1 MKTRWWLL
9 ILVFVFTAGWLSGRM
24 SSPSPENPASQQQAA
39 ATTRPAEGPASSAPR
54 ESSSKR
60 WAEKLDGAE
69 RDQLFS
75 VFREIPAKNRGAA
88 LDAWL
93 AAPANRVLDQ
103 EKMERFRKLLDTWV
117 AEDAD
122 AAEAWATAQ
131 GEPSLRELAMGGVA
145 CSLVAKDPKRAY
157 ECLVAHGP
165 FKVGISDLRLSSMM
179 SALSQEALK
188 QGPAALAE
196 LWKKLPESASS
207 SSGGRYGIS
216 LGCPPGTDF
225 RALHEAMNGV
235 AGYDANKLV
244 GLGGMSEAWI
254 KQDPGAATAYLAE
267 RIAAKEKVW
276 QSWQEMYYFQKN
288 QVGVAAAD
296 QWVCTMVKDLPGDA
310 RGKFLVESD
319 FLGSDGRVLE
329 LVKSPETAGWIHEAL
344 EFAAE
349 QGNWSIERTLG
360 PLPDEQKIEY
370 LKTLRGAKALQ
381 NVVPVMSTWNFP
393 ESQKAEVL
401 KAIKGE

>member
-9 ILVFVFTAGWLSGRM
+9 LLVFVFAAGWFGGSA
-24 SSPSPENPASQQQAA
+24 SSSSQGTTTSPQQAA
-39 ATTRPAEGPASSAPR
+39 NTARPADGPASAPR

-60 WAEKLDGAE
+60 WAEKLVGTDAGELPAT
-69 RDQLFS
+69 FK
-75 VFREIPAKNRGAA
+75 EIPAKNRGAA

-93 AAPANRVLDQ
+93 AAPGNRVLDE
-103 EKMERFRKLLDTWV
+103 EKMLRFRNLLDAWV

-145 CSLVAKDPKRAY
+145 CSLVAKDTRRAY

-165 FKVGISDLRLSSMM
+165 FKNGISDSRLSSMM
-179 SALSQEALK
+179 SELSQEALK

-196 LWKKLPESASS
+196 LWKKLPEFAAS

-216 LGCPPGTDF
+216 LACPPGTDF
-225 RALHEAMNGV
+225 RALSDAMKGV

-244 GLGGMSEAWI
+244 GLSGISGEWM
-254 KQDPGAATAYLAE
+254 KQDPEAATAYLAE

-276 QSWQEMYYFQKN
+276 HSWQEMYYYQKN
-288 QVGVAAAD
+288 QVGVPAAD

-329 LVKSPETAGWIHEAL
+329 LVKSPETAGWISEAL

-360 PLPDEQKIEY
+360 PLSDEQKIEY
-370 LKTLRGAKALQ
+370 LKGLRGTKALQ
-381 NVVPVMSTWNFP
+381 NVVPVMSTWNFS